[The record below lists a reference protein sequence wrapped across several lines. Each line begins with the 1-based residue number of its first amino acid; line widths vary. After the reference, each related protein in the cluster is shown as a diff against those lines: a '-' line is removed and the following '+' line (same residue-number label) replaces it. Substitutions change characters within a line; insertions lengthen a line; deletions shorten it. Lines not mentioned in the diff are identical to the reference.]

1 MTDWDRE
8 LRADEEADHTASPP
22 PPEPPSE
29 EEGGSLIDRS
39 ARLPL
44 NDYGN
49 GQRLVIHF
57 GEDLMFVPRIGWFAW
72 DGKVWAQDFDGM
84 GVRRVAHKIPAI
96 IAEEAT
102 RRKFSDRD
110 AAILKAAR
118 DGEGEYQRLLLLPT
132 LDEAQTGERTRLRE
146 LIDSAAKVKA
156 RDAKLRAE
164 HGRFAKSA
172 GNSAKITNMLMEAEP
187 YVERRVDALNTD
199 PMVVN
204 CETGTLAFVR
214 DAEAEQ
220 WSDGGQVWRVDLQP
234 HARDDLITK
243 MMPVEFDP
251 QAQCPEFDAFLAR
264 IQPLPAMRAFLQRWF
279 GYSLTGLTD
288 EQKLVFF
295 HGAGR
300 NGKST
305 LVDLIARILGEYAA
319 SVPIESLTGTEQR
332 KGSDATPDLV
342 RVIGARMV
350 RASEPEE
357 GIRFKE
363 ATVKSFT
370 GGEPILIRKMRE
382 EFVEVEPIF
391 KLTIS
396 GNHKPNV
403 RGTDDGIWRR
413 ILLVPFAVQIPR
425 EEVDPLLPKKLW
437 AERSGVLNW
446 ILEGTR
452 QFLAGGLQE
461 PAEVLDA
468 TAEFRDDSDP
478 VRTFLLDCCLV
489 TGDASD
495 VEIGR
500 DLTEAFQTWQK
511 DQGGAPWGARTVSL
525 RFSEKAG
532 VHTDP
537 KTLATYAKHKMTAT
551 SGYAGIVLKSEMR
564 ARLDEVRRGHG
575 DGRSR
580 RGDEEEFA

>member
-1 MTDWDRE
+1 MDWDRE
-8 LRADEEADHTASPP
+8 LRSAEGDGASADPP
-22 PPEPPSE
+22 PPEPPRPSDE
-29 EEGGSLIDRS
+29 DDGSLIDRS

-49 GQRLVIHF
+49 GQRLVLHF
-57 GEDLMFVPRIGWFAW
+57 GDDLMFVPRLGWFVW
-72 DGKVWAQDFDGM
+72 NGKVWAQDFDGM
-84 GVRRVAHKIPAI
+84 GVRRVAHKIPSL

-102 RRKFSDRD
+102 RRRFSDRD

-118 DGEGEYQRLLLLPT
+118 EGEAEYQRLLLLPE
-132 LDEAQTGERTRLRE
+132 LDEAQTGERTRLRDLLE
-146 LIDSAAKVKA
+146 SAAKVKA

-164 HGRFAKSA
+164 HARFAKSA
-172 GNSAKITNMLMEAEP
+172 GNTSKITNMLLEAEP

-199 PMVVN
+199 SMVAN
-204 CETGTLAFVR
+204 CETGTLAFGR
-214 DAEAEQ
+214 DREAEQ
-220 WSDGGQVWRVDLQP
+220 WTEGQAWRVDLRP
-234 HARDDLITK
+234 HRREDMITK
-243 MMPVEFDP
+243 LMPVEFDP
-251 QAQCPEFDAFLAR
+251 AAKCPDFDAFLAR
-264 IQPLPAMRAFLQRWF
+264 IQPEMTMRAFLQRWF
-279 GYSLTGLTD
+279 GYSLTGLTN

-305 LVDLIARILGEYAA
+305 LVDIVARIIGDYAT

-370 GGEPILIRKMRE
+370 GSEPLLIRKMRE
-382 EFVEVEPIF
+382 EFVEIDPIF

-425 EEVDPLLPKKLW
+425 DEVDPLLPKKLW
-437 AERSGVLNW
+437 DERTGVLNW
-446 ILEGTR
+446 LLEGAR

-478 VRTFLLDCCLV
+478 VRTFLLDCCTV
-489 TGDASD
+489 TGDAGD
-495 VEIGR
+495 FEVGR
-500 DLTEAFQTWQK
+500 DLTEAFQVWQK

-537 KTLATYAKHKMTAT
+537 KTLATYSKRKTAAT
-551 SGYAGIVLKSEMR
+551 SGYAGIALRSEMR
-564 ARLDEVRRGHG
+564 ARLDEVRRGHAGG
-575 DGRSR
+575 DR
-580 RGDEEEFA
+580 RGDDEEFV